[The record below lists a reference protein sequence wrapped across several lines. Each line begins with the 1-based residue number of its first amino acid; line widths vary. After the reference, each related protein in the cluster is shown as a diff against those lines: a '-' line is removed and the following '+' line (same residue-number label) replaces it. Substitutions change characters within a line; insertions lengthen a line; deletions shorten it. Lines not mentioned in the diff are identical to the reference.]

1 MPNKGVSRPHWNDEE
16 DAIVMELYPDV
27 DACIEGLAEI
37 GSDRNRDAVMRRA
50 KKLSLREVASNK
62 PWTDEEDAILRKCY
76 PSGGTD
82 AVCDELGKSGYERSY
97 GAVMSRAS
105 ALGVR
110 RVDNSKG
117 QWSDD
122 EVRIVREFY
131 PIGGVIAVERE
142 LRANGYERSRA
153 AINSRVQIV
162 GARKNPVRRSG
173 HTGDIKVVNF
183 VVDTVLDKDIIEFLG
198 SHRNRSEYL
207 RRLIAEDMRKSQ

>member
-1 MPNKGVSRPHWNDEE
+1 MPNKGVPRPHWNDDE

-37 GSDRNRDAVMRRA
+37 GSDRNRDSVERRA

-62 PWTDEEDAILRKCY
+62 PWNDEEDTILKKCY
-76 PSGGTD
+76 PSGGVD
-82 AVCDELGKSGYERSY
+82 AVFDGLGKSGYERSY
-97 GAVMSRAS
+97 GAIMSRAS
-105 ALGVR
+105 ALGVKR
-110 RVDNSKG
+110 GRNSKS

-122 EVRIVREFY
+122 EVRIVMEFY
-131 PIGGVIAVERE
+131 PIGGVVAVERE

-162 GARKNPVRRSG
+162 GARKKPARRSG
-173 HTGDIKVVNF
+173 HTGDIKVINF

-207 RRLIAEDMRKSQ
+207 RRLIADDMKRS